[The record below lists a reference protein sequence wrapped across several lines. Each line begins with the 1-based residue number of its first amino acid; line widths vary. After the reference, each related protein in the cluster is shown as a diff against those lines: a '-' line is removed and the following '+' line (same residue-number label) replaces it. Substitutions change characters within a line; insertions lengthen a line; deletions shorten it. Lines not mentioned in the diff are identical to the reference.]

1 VSRPALGHPQAPVQG
16 EVSKRKATSDQKK
29 KKTQQSGQSPDKE
42 IKNRNHYIVYVG
54 GYTEPDPIG
63 GFSSNDSR
71 LSGPTIYWFFLADSL
86 ARHLVQLAYDLKNAG
101 ALEKK
106 TYPLEL
112 VRDVLPLWDP
122 KDEKYHNR
130 DLKPIRW
137 DEIREKLNVTG
148 KNWDR
153 NTNVLQ

>member
-1 VSRPALGHPQAPVQG
+1 VSRPALRHPQSPVQW
-16 EVSKRKATSDQKK
+16 EVSKSKATSDQKK

-106 TYPLEL
+106 NLS
-112 VRDVLPLWDP
+112 
-122 KDEKYHNR
+122 
-130 DLKPIRW
+130 IR
-137 DEIREKLNVTG
+137 TC
-148 KNWDR
+148 
-153 NTNVLQ
+153 